1 MDEDDVV
8 GYDYC
13 PECRIHLEN
22 HDHKCLDSI
31 RERVIE
37 RKESLRYSD
46 ELELSKPQRNVYK
59 ILLRDMEAIIKGK
72 IKRYPFE
79 RILHYLLKCK
89 KISYKKIPL
98 VLRHNVI
105 IFFIGLIFHDQKTR
119 EEANFKEFIGK
130 VMRRLR
136 CSARDF
142 GCFQHCFRFD

>member
-1 MDEDDVV
+1 MDDEE

-13 PECRIHLEN
+13 PECRVHLEN
-22 HDHKCLDSI
+22 SDHKCLDSI

-37 RKESLRYSD
+37 TKNKLRYSD
-46 ELELSKPQRNVYK
+46 ELELLVGQRNFYK

-79 RILHYLLKCK
+79 RSLHFMLKCK
-89 KISYKKIPL
+89 KISYEKIPL

-105 IFFIGLIFHDQKTR
+105 IYFINLIFHNRKIR
-119 EEANFKEFIGK
+119 EEGNFKEFIDN

-136 CSARDF
+136 RSAREF